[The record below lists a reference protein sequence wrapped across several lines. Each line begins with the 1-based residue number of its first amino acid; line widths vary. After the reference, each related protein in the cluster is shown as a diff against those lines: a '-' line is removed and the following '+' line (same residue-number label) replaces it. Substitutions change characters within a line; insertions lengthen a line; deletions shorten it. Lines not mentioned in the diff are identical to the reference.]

1 MWRNI
6 LLWLPWVLRIAFNLM
21 GKMDRLKKEVP
32 EALTS
37 IDQCRQVI
45 MDSLSGGIDDAE
57 AEEIKAQMAKTWDQI
72 DDVIEIF
79 LDVIPVRRKSDKE
92 QKKGTEGGT

>member
-1 MWRNI
+1 
-6 LLWLPWVLRIAFNLM
+6 
-21 GKMDRLKKEVP
+21 
-32 EALTS
+32 
-37 IDQCRQVI
+37 

>member
-1 MWRNI
+1 MWANI
-6 LLWLPWVLRIAFNLM
+6 LLWLPWALRITVNLI

-45 MDSLSGGIDDAE
+45 MDSLSGGINDAE
-57 AEEIKAQMAKTWDQI
+57 AQQIKAQMARAWDQI
-72 DDVIEIF
+72 DDVMEIF
-79 LDVIPVRRKSDKE
+79 LDVIPVKRNSDEK